1 MCTSMSLQNIT
12 LISMFALILF
22 FYFTAKGDFLLRS
35 GGLKISSM
43 IPSQNVKL
51 ILRGLKIVFKK
62 FNGFRDENNMSVSS
76 ACCYL

>member
-1 MCTSMSLQNIT
+1 MCTAMSLQNVT

-22 FYFTAKGDFLLRS
+22 FCLTAIGDFLIRS

-51 ILRGLKIVFKK
+51 ILRGF
-62 FNGFRDENNMSVSS
+62 ENSF
-76 ACCYL
+76 